1 MPSLLN
7 STSKQVFPK
16 SIISYLF
23 SHFLKIFLIWTIFKK
38 SLLNLLQYPI
48 CFMLCP
54 FFFFFW
60 LQGCGILAPQLEIK
74 PAPTVLKG
82 LVPTTGPPEKS

>member
-1 MPSLLN
+1 MDDL
-7 STSKQVFPK
+7 
-16 SIISYLF
+16 
-23 SHFLKIFLIWTIFKK
+23 LKIIIEFVTISHLFYAL
-38 SLLNLLQYPI
+38 SL
-48 CFMLCP
+48 
-54 FFFFFW
+54 FFFFW